1 MTELDP
7 KDVNRPDVVAE
18 LTAMY
23 DRYERALMAD
33 DRAELDTL
41 FWNSPTTIRYTMTN
55 QNGYDAIK
63 ADRDATSRGGGAVK
77 RDIRRMTVTTY
88 GASYGTVNVE
98 YFRPSS
104 SRHGRQSQVWVKF
117 AEGWRVVSA
126 HVSLLPEGTTP
137 T

>member
-1 MTELDP
+1 MSVLHAE
-7 KDVNRPDVVAE
+7 DVNRPEVVAE
-18 LTAMY
+18 LTEMY

-33 DRAELDTL
+33 DRTVLDRL
-41 FWNSPTTIRYTMTN
+41 FWNSPTTIRYAVGSN
-55 QNGYDAIK
+55 QNGYAEVK
-63 ADRDATSRGGGAVK
+63 ADRDATSRSGGAVK

-104 SRHGRQSQVWVKF
+104 GRHGRQSQVWVKF

-126 HVSLLPEGTTP
+126 HVSLLPEA
-137 T
+137 